1 MSTSSVMVLPT
12 RGQFRPRYIQ
22 PQELPLYGLPDAD
35 SQPNILAL
43 VQAASTLIDA
53 ECGRTDAM
61 GFGSLVFTTYA
72 ERILL
77 QAPGRNIFRV
87 SFKPMVALTA
97 TVTNN
102 LAASANAPLPVP
114 PGQPLQNINWT
125 YTGVQPNTIVRPDG
139 SLSSILAC
147 SGRYTYGRRSAFAV
161 YPDLN
166 YGINPLMIATFFG
179 GPPNFVP
186 IDVSSIDWDRE
197 SQSGECWVPAG
208 IYLSQYNEVTICYN
222 AGYDPLNM
230 PPKIKDACAA
240 ICRNFLARGGGT
252 TALRGISG
260 QGMVNFQLAP
270 SDIDDTVERW
280 LAPFKNVIA
289 Y

>member
-1 MSTSSVMVLPT
+1 MSTSLLTLPA
-12 RGQFRPRYIQ
+12 RGAFRPRYIQ
-22 PQELPLYGLPDAD
+22 AQELPLYGLPGVDQ
-35 SQPNILAL
+35 QPNILAL
-43 VQAASTLIDA
+43 VDAASTLIDA

-61 GFGSLVFTTYA
+61 GMGSLVWTTYA

-77 QAPGRNIFRV
+77 QAPGRNIFRT
-87 SFKPMVALTA
+87 SFKPMVALDPT
-97 TVTNN
+97 TVQI

-114 PGQPLQNINWT
+114 NGQPLEFRNWMW
-125 YTGVQPNTIVRPDG
+125 TGVQANTIVRPNG
-139 SLSSILAC
+139 QLSSILAC

-186 IDVSSIDWDRE
+186 IDVGSIDWDLE
-197 SQSGECWVPAG
+197 TQSGECWVPAG
-208 IYLSQYNEVTICYN
+208 IYLSQYNEVTIYYN
-222 AGYDPLNM
+222 AGYNPLNM

-240 ICRNFLARGGGT
+240 ICRNFLARAGGT
-252 TALRGISG
+252 TALKGISG
-260 QGMVNFQLAP
+260 QGMVNFQLGP
-270 SDIDDTVERW
+270 KDIDDTVSVW
-280 LAPFKNVIA
+280 LAPFRNVIA